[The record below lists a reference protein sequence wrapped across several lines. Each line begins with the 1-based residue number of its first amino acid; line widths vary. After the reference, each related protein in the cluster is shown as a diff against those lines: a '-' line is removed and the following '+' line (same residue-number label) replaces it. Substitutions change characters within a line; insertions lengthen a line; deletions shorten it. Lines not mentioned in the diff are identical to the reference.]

1 MKLYRVPNQL
11 VMLLVLLALL
21 SACGAGG
28 ATVEPTAE
36 PPTPI
41 AEATLE
47 PAPTTD
53 DTAAVA
59 EPLPVVATY
68 SILGDMVQ
76 NVGGDLIDLTVLVG
90 AGSDPHV
97 YEPVPAD
104 NVTLSR
110 AALIFE
116 NGLEFET
123 WLDRLY
129 TASGSKATR
138 VDVSKGID
146 LIRLE
151 DHDHDHEHEHD
162 ADHEHEHDADHSHD
176 EEKASVTHRL
186 MVADAESG
194 QVWVIDVAR
203 GEVIESFNVE
213 APATLYTS
221 ADGRYAFAVQR
232 QANRVNVIDSGVF
245 KESHGDHAHYRART
259 PRMLDTAFEGG
270 GPAHFVVHGQQ
281 IAVFYDDDGTAVVY
295 NMRDMTGTNP
305 TAITLTTERPHH
317 GVAVPFDDVFLVSIP
332 DLEAEEDGE
341 LALGIAVKDAEGN
354 TLAEF
359 TNCPELHGEA
369 VHGASALFA
378 CADGILVIDR
388 NGDEFSTRKLDYPPT
403 TDAEARA
410 WRLMAHPDQPY
421 VFGGFQSETLIR
433 IDPATGEVTPIAVP
447 GEIHRFVL
455 DTMSGSRLVA
465 LTTDG
470 NLHLIE
476 PESGEVLGSVAAVTA
491 FSLEGGRIPRPEVTA
506 GSNVAYVS
514 DPATGEVIEVLLDDM
529 TVSRSFTLEGKPGRL
544 ALAGLLNQP
553 VLLQPADDHDH
564 DHDDDHDHD
573 HGHGHTHGE
582 YDPHIWHS
590 VANARIMV
598 QNITAALVA
607 ADPDNAATYEA
618 NATAYLSE
626 LDELEAFIRQEV
638 AKLPPERRKLVTT
651 HDTFGYFA
659 RDYGFEVVGTAL
671 GITTEAA
678 DPAAGEIAALVAEI
692 QAAGVPAIFAE
703 NIANPRLMEM
713 VAREAGVELGP
724 TLFTDALG
732 EPGSGGETYIDMM
745 RYNVTTIVAALQG

>member
-1 MKLYRVPNQL
+1 MRLYRVPNLL
-11 VMLLVLLALL
+11 VTLLVLLTLL
-21 SACGAGG
+21 SACGASE
-28 ATVEPTAE
+28 ATVAPTAE

-41 AEATLE
+41 AEATPE

-53 DTAAVA
+53 NATAMTN
-59 EPLPVVATY
+59 PLPVVATY

-104 NVTLSR
+104 NVTLSQ
-110 AALIFE
+110 ATLIFE

-129 TASGSKATR
+129 TASGSQATR

-146 LIRLE
+146 LIRAE
-151 DHDHDHEHEHD
+151 DHDHDHDHD
-162 ADHEHEHDADHSHD
+162 HDDDHDHDHD
-176 EEKASVTHRL
+176 DETASVTHRL

-194 QVWVIDVAR
+194 QVLVIDVAR
-203 GEVIESFNVE
+203 GEVIESFDVE
-213 APATLYTS
+213 APAALYTS

-232 QANRVNVIDSGVF
+232 AANRVDVIDSGVF
-245 KESHGDHAHYRART
+245 RESHGDHAHYRART
-259 PRMLDTAFEGG
+259 PQALDTAFEGG
-270 GPAHFVVHGQQ
+270 GPAHFVVQDQQ

-295 NMRDMTGTNP
+295 NVRDMIGDTP

-317 GVAVPFDDVFLVSIP
+317 GVAVPLDDVFLVSMP
-332 DLEAEEDGE
+332 DLEAEEDGG
-341 LALGIAVKDAEGN
+341 LALGIAVQDAEGN
-354 TLAEF
+354 TLEEF
-359 TNCPELHGEA
+359 ANCPEMHGEA
-369 VHGASALFA
+369 VHGSSALFA

-388 NGDEFSTRKLDYPPT
+388 NGDEFSARKLDYPT
-403 TDAEARA
+403 ATDAEARA
-410 WRLMAHPDQPY
+410 WRLVTHPDQPY
-421 VFGGFQSETLIR
+421 VFGGFEAEALIR
-433 IDPATGEVTPIAVP
+433 IDPATGDLTAIAVP
-447 GEIHRFVL
+447 GEIHRFAL
-455 DTMSGSRLVA
+455 DTMSGMHLVA

-476 PESGEVLGSVAAVTA
+476 PESGEVQGSVAAATA

-514 DPATGEVIEVLLDDM
+514 DPATSEISEVLLDDM
-529 TVSRSFTLEGKPGRL
+529 TVNRSFSLDATPGRL
-544 ALAGLLNQP
+544 TLAGLLNQP
-553 VLLQPADDHDH
+553 VLLQPADDDDHDH

-618 NATAYLSE
+618 NATAYLGE
-626 LDELEAFIRQEV
+626 LGELEAFIQQEV
-638 AKLPPERRKLVTT
+638 AQLPAERRKLVTT

-678 DPAAGEIAALVAEI
+678 DPSAGEIAALVAEI

-703 NIANPRLMEM
+703 NIANPRLMETI
-713 VAREAGVELGP
+713 AQEAGVEIGP
-724 TLFTDALG
+724 MLFTDALG

-745 RYNVTTIVAALQG
+745 RYNVTAIVAALKG